1 MAIEKWALHFTNQI
15 FNFNMAI
22 FRQLLRLAGFQ
33 PSVLWTNITEMP
45 AYLRDYAKFKKQFN
59 QQQDFKAISFYPILT
74 DKSEAGGELT
84 GVYFHQDLLVARRIF
99 QNNPQKHVDIGSRT
113 DGFVAHVAT
122 FRTIEIFDIRKIHS
136 TIDNIIFKQADLME
150 PDFNLVDYCDSI
162 SCLHVIEHFGL
173 GRYGDPIDVNGHAKG
188 IHNIHK
194 ALKQGG
200 KFYFSTPIGN
210 PRIEFNAN
218 RIFALGYLVELLTKK
233 FKVDHFSFI
242 DDSGNLHENEVLTAE
257 GIASNY
263 GCRYGCGI
271 FELTKL

>member
-1 MAIEKWALHFTNQI
+1 MAII
-15 FNFNMAI
+15 
-22 FRQLLRLAGFQ
+22 RQLFRLAGFQ
-33 PSVLWTNITEMP
+33 PSVLWTNIREMP
-45 AYLRDYAKFKKQFN
+45 AYLKDYGKFKKQFK
-59 QQQDFKAISFYPILT
+59 QQQDFKKISFYPILT

-122 FRTIEIFDIRKIHS
+122 FRTIEIFDIREIHS
-136 TIDNIIFKQADLME
+136 TVDNIIFKQADLME
-150 PDFNLVDYCDSI
+150 PNFSLVDYCDSI

-173 GRYGDPIDVNGHAKG
+173 GRYGDPIDANGHVKG
-188 IHNIHK
+188 IDNIHK

-218 RIFALGYLVELLTKK
+218 RIFALRYLVELLAKK
-233 FKVDHFSFI
+233 FKVDHFSYI
-242 DDSGNLHENEVLTAE
+242 DDSGNLHENEVLTAD
-257 GIASNY
+257 GIASNC
-263 GCRYGCGI
+263 GCSYGCGI